1 MSFSPHS
8 TTSRLIMS
16 VCRLIFTFDGF
27 ITFPFCLPCLALP
40 GPALPRRALPCRV
53 VLIVPRGAAPKD
65 NPLSYNLLA
74 LPCLASPCRA
84 PPCLAA
90 PCPAVPC
97 PAAPCTEKRRA
108 VTRAA
113 LIRQNGMSSFIM
125 GFFEG
130 AVTVALP
137 PLDDTAPI
145 QLPFFS
151 VPVASLIAHCMI
163 MICMGFRQR
172 QSVRL

>member
-27 ITFPFCLPCLALP
+27 ITFPFCLPCLA
-40 GPALPRRALPCRV
+40 APRRA
-53 VLIVPRGAAPKD
+53 VPRRAAPCGTYCTSWGCPERQPPK
-65 NPLSYNLLA
+65 LQFA
-74 LPCLASPCRA
+74 CLASPCRA
-84 PPCLAA
+84 PPCPA
-90 PCPAVPC
+90 PPRH
-97 PAAPCTEKRRA
+97 AAPCTEKRRA

-113 LIRQNGMSSFIM
+113 LIRQNGMLSSIM

-151 VPVASLIAHCMI
+151 VPVASLIAHCII